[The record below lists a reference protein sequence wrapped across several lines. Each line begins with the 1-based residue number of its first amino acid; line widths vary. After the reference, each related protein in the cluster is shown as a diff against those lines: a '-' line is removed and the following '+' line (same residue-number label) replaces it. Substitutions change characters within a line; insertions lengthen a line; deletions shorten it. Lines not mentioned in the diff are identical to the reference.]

1 MDEKTEELR
10 DIFVDVAGEETVTER
25 QEAGHGSL
33 LSDEEGVEERL
44 LAVID
49 RLRGRF
55 EFDTDLDDDAL
66 VTVIQRYYEGDED
79 SEIAAAID
87 ATAETVFRARTAL
100 HLLRDEDTDA
110 QFDLARLRDPDA
122 NLDALA
128 DEFDL
133 SDVQLRRY
141 QRIVTA
147 QTQARQVSHRF
158 QSEYEDVLHDAGIST
173 VMTDAVRDDG
183 LKEATEDI
191 GSLEEDADVDF

>member
-10 DIFVDVAGEETVTER
+10 DIFVDVAGEDTVTER

-33 LSDEEGVEERL
+33 LSDEDGVEERL

-49 RLRGRF
+49 RLRARF

-66 VTVIQRYYEGDED
+66 VTVVRRYYEGGSDA
-79 SEIAAAID
+79 EIAATVETDEA
-87 ATAETVFRARTAL
+87 TVFRARTAL
-100 HLLRDEDTDA
+100 HLLRESDTDA
-110 QFDLARLRDPDA
+110 PFDLARLRDPDTD
-122 NLDALA
+122 LDALA

-133 SDVQLRRY
+133 SDAQLRRY
-141 QRIVTA
+141 QRVVTA

>member
-10 DIFVDVAGEETVTER
+10 DIFVDVAGEDTVTER

-33 LSDEEGVEERL
+33 LSDDEGVEERL

-49 RLRGRF
+49 SLRERF
-55 EFDTDLDDDAL
+55 GIDTDLDDTAL
-66 VTVIQRYYEGDED
+66 VTVVQRYYEGDD
-79 SEIAAAID
+79 DAAIAEAVD
-87 ATAETVFRARTAL
+87 ADPETVFRARTDL
-100 HLLRDEDTDA
+100 HLLREADTDA
-110 QFDLARLRDPDA
+110 PFDLVRLHGDDTDPEA
-122 NLDALA
+122 VAA
-128 DEFDL
+128 EFDL
-133 SDVQLRRY
+133 DDATLERY
-141 QRIVTA
+141 QRVADA
-147 QTQARQVSHRF
+147 QRAARQVSQRF